1 MALKKVLTIA
11 GSDTSAGAGM
21 QADLKNVPRIRYVW
35 HGRFNCHRYY
45 G

>member
-21 QADLKNVPRIRYVW
+21 QADLKTSRIGYVW